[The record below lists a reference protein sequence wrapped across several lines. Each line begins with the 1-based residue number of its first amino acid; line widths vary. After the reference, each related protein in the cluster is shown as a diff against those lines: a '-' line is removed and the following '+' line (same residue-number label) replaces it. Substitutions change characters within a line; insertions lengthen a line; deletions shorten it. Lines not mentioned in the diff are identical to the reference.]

1 MCDRPK
7 RNDGENPTMQELN
20 LNPLHCSK
28 CKAHMAYGN
37 DSDEDGDFVKFSV
50 KCICGHTNIFSFLG
64 YPKLFGTPDIYF
76 EFTDE
81 FEITCKK
88 R

>member
-1 MCDRPK
+1 
-7 RNDGENPTMQELN
+7 MQELN

-28 CKAHMAYGN
+28 CKTHMAYGN
-37 DSDEDGDFVKFSV
+37 DSDPNGDYTRFYVR
-50 KCICGHTNIFSFLG
+50 CTCGHVNTFSFFG
-64 YPKLFGTPDIYF
+64 YPKLFGTPEIYF

>member
-1 MCDRPK
+1 
-7 RNDGENPTMQELN
+7 
-20 LNPLHCSK
+20 
-28 CKAHMAYGN
+28 MAYGN
-37 DSDEDGDFVKFSV
+37 DSDPNGDYTRFYVR
-50 KCICGHTNIFSFLG
+50 CTCGYVNTFSFFG